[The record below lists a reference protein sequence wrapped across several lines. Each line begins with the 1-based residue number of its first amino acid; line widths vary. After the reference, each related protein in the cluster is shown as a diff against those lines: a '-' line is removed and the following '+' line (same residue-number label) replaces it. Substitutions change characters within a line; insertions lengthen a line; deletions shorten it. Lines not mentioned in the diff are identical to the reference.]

1 MRNFAPCENFPLYGI
16 YINVTARRA
25 ARRSGVAGQRDGIEV
40 VGIT

>member
-1 MRNFAPCENFPLYGI
+1 MCGKI
-16 YINVTARRA
+16 KGVTARRA